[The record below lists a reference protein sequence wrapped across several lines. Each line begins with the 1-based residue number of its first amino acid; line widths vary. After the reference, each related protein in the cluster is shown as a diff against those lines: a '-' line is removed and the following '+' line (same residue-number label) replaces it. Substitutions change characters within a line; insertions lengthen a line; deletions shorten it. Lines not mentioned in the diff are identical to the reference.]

1 MKKLLTIALILVF
14 FPFANAQNREHD
26 VKPKPKT
33 QKTRTITNTGEGVS
47 IDLTSIFR
55 SLKKNKNCNQL
66 EMVFPETVLSL
77 NLILIIRLYLD
88 GNLKNQNL

>member
-14 FPFANAQNREHD
+14 FPFAHTQDRDHG

-33 QKTRTITNTGEGVS
+33 QKTRTTTNTGVGVS

-55 SLKKNKNCNQL
+55 SLKKNKNCNQV
-66 EMVFPETVLSL
+66 EMVFPRGGFKFKSNIDNPPLFRWKS
-77 NLILIIRLYLD
+77 
-88 GNLKNQNL
+88 

>member
-14 FPFANAQNREHD
+14 FPFANAQDREHD

-33 QKTRTITNTGEGVS
+33 QKTRTITNTGVGVS

-66 EMVFPETVLSL
+66 EMVFP
-77 NLILIIRLYLD
+77 RD
-88 GNLKNQNL
+88 GFKFKSNIDNPPLFRWKS